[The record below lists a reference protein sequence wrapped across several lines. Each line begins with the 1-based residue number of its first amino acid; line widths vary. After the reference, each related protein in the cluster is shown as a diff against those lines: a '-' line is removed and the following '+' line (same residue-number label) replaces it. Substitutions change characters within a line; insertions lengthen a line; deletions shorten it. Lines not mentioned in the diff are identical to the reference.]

1 MDSQLK
7 GNFIMISPHE
17 KIAEP
22 IAIFNIVGIGEEYT
36 TEYYPI
42 MSNFYDTALW
52 RDTSITLMDIS
63 NSSVPPQALQYYMV
77 NKIVY
82 NNTVY
87 WLSDINDNSFT
98 YRSIKDPTTVYLK
111 VVGKD
116 NWATYTITPY
126 SGGAIS

>member
-42 MSNFYDTALW
+42 MSNFYDTASW
-52 RDTSITLMDIS
+52 FGVSNTLNDIS
-63 NSSVPPQALQYYMV
+63 GDPLPSQVLQYNMV
-77 NKIVY
+77 NKINY
-82 NNTVY
+82 NGTIY
-87 WLSDINDNSFT
+87 WLSVVNNDSLIYRTIGNSAYYIT
-98 YRSIKDPTTVYLK
+98 ISTT
-111 VVGKD
+111 D
-116 NWATYTITPY
+116 DWDTYTVTYQQPL
-126 SGGAIS
+126 G